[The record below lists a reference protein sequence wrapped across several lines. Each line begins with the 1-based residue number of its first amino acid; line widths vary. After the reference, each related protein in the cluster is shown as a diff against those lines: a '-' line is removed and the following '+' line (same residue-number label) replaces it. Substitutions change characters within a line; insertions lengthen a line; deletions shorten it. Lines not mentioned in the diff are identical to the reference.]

1 MILLPDRCE
10 SSQNPTTTIVS
21 IALGSKD
28 AQGNNL
34 WLTSEFNPWRD

>member
-34 WLTSEFNPWRD
+34 WLTSEFNPWID

>member
-1 MILLPDRCE
+1 MILLLHRRE

-28 AQGNNL
+28 AQGYNF
-34 WLTSEFNPWRD
+34 WLTSVFNPWGD